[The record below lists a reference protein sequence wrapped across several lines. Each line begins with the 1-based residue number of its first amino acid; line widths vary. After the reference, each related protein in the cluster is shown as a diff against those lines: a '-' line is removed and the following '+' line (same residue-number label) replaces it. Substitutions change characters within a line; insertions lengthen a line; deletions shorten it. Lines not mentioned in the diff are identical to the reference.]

1 VSEEVE
7 EVSGRSW
14 RGK

>member
-7 EVSGRSW
+7 SITRL
-14 RGK
+14 